1 LSAASKWREVTEKE
15 SCPLCDK
22 SSWCARSAD
31 GAAISCNR
39 TVDAPTG
46 WVRVKQTQNGG
57 VFKRS
62 ETKTSTFTSL
72 VNWAHTAETCKDAI
86 SSDRLTQLATEL
98 GVTID
103 SLRTIGIGWAEVK
116 VLREWHASGDGWKD
130 DYPNGA
136 FTFPEHGGDGKVV
149 GLSLRAEDGR
159 KGAPSGKKT
168 GAKRGLIVPTSLARR
183 QDPILIVEGA
193 TDVAALETLGLAA
206 VGRPSNTSGGKDL
219 AGMLRGRA
227 AIVVGERDQ
236 KPDGSWPGR
245 DGAARVAG
253 VMASTWKRPVPHSL
267 PPIGSKDVRE
277 WVRSQVPDLTND
289 EARSAASESLVAA
302 LRAGVETAEPRQEP
316 SQAELLVQLALERY
330 RIGRDNNGEAFAVE
344 LDGPNIA
351 LMFSGT
357 SARALRAALA
367 REFRQRQGNTPNS
380 SSLHDALTVLEGESQ
395 LADREP
401 VHLRV
406 AEHEGGVVLDLGS
419 SDGKAMVVKKGR
431 WEIASTSP
439 VLFRRTALTGQLPVP
454 QKGGSIDELRAL
466 LNVGD
471 ESWTLVLAWLVA
483 ALIPNA
489 PHPVL
494 MLGGLHGTG
503 KTTAARLIVSVVDP
517 SPAPTRSPPKTDRD
531 WAVTAFAS
539 WTMVFDN
546 ISAIAIWWSDALCKC
561 VTGDGYPFR
570 TLFTDRELTVIAF
583 RRAVIM
589 TSIDPGALRGD
600 LGDRLMLVDLE
611 PIDDKSRRTEKEI
624 EGLFA
629 SCQPRVLGA
638 LLDIVAQVLEELPSV
653 KLDGMPRL
661 ADFACVVAA
670 MDKVLGTNALD
681 LFLGQRE
688 RIADEVIEAD
698 SVGVAVMT
706 FMASRDL
713 WISTPKALLEE
724 LTPDEKKDLPSGW
737 PKNPRALTAALK
749 RLLPAFKSVGLRVVL
764 GERLPGGDR
773 DRQVSIMWDKPSGG
787 GTVGEM
793 RDGRPSPDR
802 PGENGPGSAPDGL
815 RDGRDG
821 RDGSFQLSQG
831 GGSSTDR
838 GDERDIDPPR
848 PAENRNQ
855 PSRQSR
861 PSLSGP
867 GEPELAVEPG
877 RSRDGRP
884 QSGTVGQPTHM
895 RVGEMFDVRE
905 VDDVG

>member
-1 LSAASKWREVTEKE
+1 MTGKWREVTEKDP
-15 SCPLCDK
+15 CPLCNK
-22 SSWCARSAD
+22 SAWCAWAPD
-31 GAAISCNR
+31 GGAISCNR
-39 TVDAPTG
+39 TSDAPSG
-46 WVRVKQTQNGG
+46 WIRIKPTKDGG
-57 VFKRS
+57 IFKRAA
-62 ETKTSTFTSL
+62 TKTSKSLTTL
-72 VNWAHTAETCKDAI
+72 VNWASTAEACKDAI
-86 SSDRLTQLATEL
+86 SSERVNKLAAEL
-98 GVTID
+98 GVATEG
-103 SLRTIGIGWAEVK
+103 LRAIGVGWADQK
-116 VLREWHASGDGWKD
+116 LLREWHASGDGWKD

-136 FTFPEHGGDGKVV
+136 YTFPEHSGDGKVV

-168 GAKRGLIVPTSLARR
+168 GSKRGLIVPVSLATRA
-183 QDPILIVEGA
+183 DPVLIVEGA
-193 TDVAALETLGLAA
+193 TDVAALESLGVAA

-219 AGMLRGRA
+219 AGMLRGRSA
-227 AIVVGERDQ
+227 VVVGERDQ
-236 KPDGSWPGR
+236 KEDGSWPGR

-253 VMASTWKRPVPHSL
+253 IMASAWKRPVLHAL

-277 WVRSQVPDLTND
+277 WLRSQSLDLAHD
-289 EARSAASESLVAA
+289 EVRAAASESLVTA
-302 LRAGVETAEPRQEP
+302 LRTCAETAEPRQEP
-316 SQAELLVQLALERY
+316 SQAELLVQLALEHY
-330 RIGRDNNGEAFAVE
+330 RIGRDNNGDAFAVE

-351 LMFSGT
+351 LMFSGS

-367 REFRQRQGNTPNS
+367 REFRQRHGSTPNS
-380 SSLHDALTVLEGESQ
+380 SSLNDALTVLEGESQ

-401 VHLRV
+401 VHLRL
-406 AEHEGGVVLDLGS
+406 AEHDGGVVLDLGS
-419 SDGKAMVVKKGR
+419 TDGKAVVVKRGR
-431 WEIASTSP
+431 WEIALTSP

-454 QKGGSIDELRAL
+454 QSDGSVEELRAL

-471 ESWTLVLAWLVA
+471 ESWTLILAWLVA
-483 ALIPNA
+483 SLLPNA

-503 KTTAARLIVSVVDP
+503 KTTAARLIVAVVDP

-546 ISAIAIWWSDALCKC
+546 ISTISIWWSDALCKC

-583 RRAVIM
+583 RRAVIV

-611 PIDDKSRRTEKEI
+611 AIDDKSRRTEKEI
-624 EGLFA
+624 ESLFA
-629 SCQPRVLGA
+629 QCQPRVLGA
-638 LLDIVAQVLEELPSV
+638 LLGIVARVIDELPNV

-670 MDKVLGTNALD
+670 MDNVLGTNALD

-688 RIADEVIEAD
+688 RIANEVIEAD
-698 SVGVAVMT
+698 AVGLAVMA

-713 WISTPKALLEE
+713 WVSTPKTLLAE
-724 LTPDEKKDLPSGW
+724 LTPAEKKEIPHGW

-764 GERLPGGDR
+764 GERLAGGDR
-773 DRQVSIMWDKPSGG
+773 DRQVSMLWDAPQGG
-787 GTVGEM
+787 GTVGET
-793 RDGRPSPDR
+793 RDGSPSADR
-802 PGENGPGSAPDGL
+802 PGESAPGSAPEAF

-821 RDGSFQLSQG
+821 RDGSFPLSRS

-838 GDERDIDPPR
+838 SDDDEIDPPR
-848 PAENRNQ
+848 PGENGNQ
-855 PSRQSR
+855 PSRQAR
-861 PSLSGP
+861 PSRNGP
-867 GEPELAVEPG
+867 GESEIGVEAG

-884 QSGTVGQPTHM
+884 ENGTVEPPFHA
-895 RVGEMFDVRE
+895 RVGELFGAEEWTDE
-905 VDDVG
+905 G